1 MLNYTTYPACDY
13 LEDYGKIDRKMLE
26 HICSIAKLNLSDE
39 EYARYQKELQ
49 DVIDVFRQM
58 DKVDTQEEPSYHPI
72 EIKDRLR
79 DDEVIAHEWDPLC
92 NSKSFEGRYFKSPKI
107 V

>member
-1 MLNYTTYPACDY
+1 MCGF

-26 HICSIAKLNLSDE
+26 HICGIARLSLSEDE
-39 EYARYQKELQ
+39 YEKYQKELQ
-49 DVIDVFRQM
+49 DVLNLFRQI
-58 DKVDTQEEPSYHPI
+58 DKVDALEAPSYHPI

-79 DDEVIAHEWDPLC
+79 DDEVVQQQWDPLG
-92 NSKSFEGRYFKSPKI
+92 NAKSVEGRYFKGPKI